1 MNMYTLTIY
10 IIDGPFGDVMLSNDL
25 QLDIECDF
33 IDVTKAI

>member
-10 IIDGPFGDVMLSNDL
+10 IINGPFDDVMLSNDL

-33 IDVTKAI
+33 IDATKVI